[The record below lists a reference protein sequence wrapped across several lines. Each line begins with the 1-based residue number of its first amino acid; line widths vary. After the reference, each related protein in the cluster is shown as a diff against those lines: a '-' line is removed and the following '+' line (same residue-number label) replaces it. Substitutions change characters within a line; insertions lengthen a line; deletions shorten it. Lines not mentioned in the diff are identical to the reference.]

1 MDYVSGSAFKMDEC
15 FIKIETE
22 EVDYKEILP
31 IWMCTQVLLI
41 TVLRNLSELAFQ
53 CLPQFPIP
61 TLDAPFTLK
70 TKSTTLDAPFTLKT
84 KSTISRRIY
93 TLKLKIINIF
103 LMNKNVQLKVCR
115 YI

>member
-41 TVLRNLSELAFQ
+41 TVLRNLSEVAFQ
-53 CLPQFPIP
+53 FLPQFPIP

-70 TKSTTLDAPFTLKT
+70 TKST
-84 KSTISRRIY
+84 ISSRIY